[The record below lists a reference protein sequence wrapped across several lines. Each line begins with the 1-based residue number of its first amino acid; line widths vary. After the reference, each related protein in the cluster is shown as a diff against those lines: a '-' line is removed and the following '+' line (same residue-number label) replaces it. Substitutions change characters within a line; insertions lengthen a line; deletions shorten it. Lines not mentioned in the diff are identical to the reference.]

1 MSKLKQTKLPVQL
14 EDLAELLT
22 QGKPN
27 WKLVRERDGLT
38 KHSVD
43 VMWLEWNEEG
53 RFKDKHDKPAI
64 GRSLIMSPF
73 NDFFTWQTTD
83 IKEIIEERED
93 YIKFKTQ
100 NSNYELFKLS
110 NEQDTNP

>member
-1 MSKLKQTKLPVQL
+1 MSKIKQTKLPVQL

-43 VMWLEWNEEG
+43 VMWLEWNEDAP
-53 RFKDKHDKPAI
+53 FKEKYTEPAL
-64 GRSLIMSPF
+64 R
-73 NDFFTWQTTD
+73 
-83 IKEIIEERED
+83 R
-93 YIKFKTQ
+93 
-100 NSNYELFKLS
+100 
-110 NEQDTNP
+110 